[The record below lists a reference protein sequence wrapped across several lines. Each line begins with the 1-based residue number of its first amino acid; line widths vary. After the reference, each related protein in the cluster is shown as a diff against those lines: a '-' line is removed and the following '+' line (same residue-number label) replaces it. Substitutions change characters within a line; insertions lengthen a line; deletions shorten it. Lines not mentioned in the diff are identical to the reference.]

1 MSENKC
7 SDKEVDVA
15 FNELVRELGGAVD
28 QASYNADAYR
38 NKVSKLDN
46 LVLDSDQGELKCSEA
61 PKKVEPDTILYKLN
75 MILAQLQKS
84 NRRNDEILKHL
95 STLV

>member
-1 MSENKC
+1 MEDNCCK
-7 SDKEVDVA
+7 KEVDLA
-15 FNELVRELGGAVD
+15 FNELIRQLSGAVD

-46 LVLDSDQGELKCSEA
+46 LVLESDQCELKCSEA
-61 PKKVEPDTILYKLN
+61 PKKAEPDTVLFKLN
-75 MILAQLQKS
+75 LILAQLQKS